1 MHGIFGFLL
10 VVLLPCADIVNGRA
24 VVKKSNNLN
33 GIDVKEIEVNMVCR
47 SQNCRLMIH
56 SSSWNVSGRC

>member
-1 MHGIFGFLL
+1 MFGLLL

-33 GIDVKEIEVNMVCR
+33 GNYVKEIEVNMVCR
-47 SQNCRLMIH
+47 PQSRGLVIP
-56 SSSWNVSGRC
+56 SSSRNASGRR